1 LPTSIEST
9 SPIGTSLRSSF
20 GFSVTA
26 PPALKI
32 ARIIPLSNNAS
43 LVQVAVARPYL
54 ALACKYF
61 QEFIGFSAYLNG
73 WSAGG

>member
-1 LPTSIEST
+1 MA
-9 SPIGTSLRSSF
+9 SPILLETSTPPPLAASL
-20 GFSVTA
+20 A
-26 PPALKI
+26 PPATK

-61 QEFIGFSAYLNG
+61 QEFIGSSGYLNG